1 MRPTLFREFLH
12 YAATPKRQKYKKFL
26 YLYRFKARQYG
37 KTEIG
42 LFLQ

>member
-1 MRPTLFREFLH
+1 MRPTLFRKFLH
-12 YAATPKRQKYKKFL
+12 YAAIPKRQKYKKFL